1 MEYTDPVLRRL
12 RDRLIRY
19 RSEARTNGRKR
30 PWHRV
35 AMDILDAESVSPAY
49 YEKEVSSEILGEALR
64 RFAAG
69 LQTPTVERLDAITAF
84 LTEQHYLNG
93 ADLGEA
99 QAPLEAARQLA
110 AFFGEAA
117 PRHLLA
123 RDALCGSFLAV
134 RTDGGRKKYVLL
146 DVSPIGNSA
155 VQVEETEHST
165 SAVSHSR
172 NPAELR
178 RFLKVASTAMEK
190 RDGWMIEAPRGQVI
204 IFIRDRLNGEANVYT
219 VIADDREPGTT
230 SLAQNVHLLR
240 PVPVAGGARIV
251 PLTPQAHEQPDSP
264 VPGFLN
270 QMIWHFCRQEEA

>member
-1 MEYTDPVLRRL
+1 MGASFHGTAWRWIFWTRNPYPRPITRKKSAQKYLARRCAGLLLACRRRL
-12 RDRLIRY
+12 
-19 RSEARTNGRKR
+19 SSGWT
-30 PWHRV
+30 PSP
-35 AMDILDAESVSPAY
+35 LD
-49 YEKEVSSEILGEALR
+49 
-64 RFAAG
+64 
-69 LQTPTVERLDAITAF
+69 
-84 LTEQHYLNG
+84 
-93 ADLGEA
+93 
-99 QAPLEAARQLA
+99 AARQLA
-110 AFFGEAA
+110 AFFGEVP

-146 DVSPIGNSA
+146 EVSPIGNSA

-219 VIADDREPGTT
+219 VIADDREPGAT

-251 PLTPQAHEQPDSP
+251 PLTPQAHAQPDSP
-264 VPGFLN
+264 VSGFLD
-270 QMIWHFCRQEEA
+270 QMIWHFSRQEEA